1 MAVFA
6 QELKKLFRLR
16 LSIAYCLAFTGLLIV
31 LTVSNYASFIYPIT
45 HQPAP
50 QPNVPESITYARGSS
65 ELLFTDMLLKEYG
78 TAIEKSD
85 LPRFREQTE
94 QFCNQLRKAVQMDSQ
109 LQDAHM
115 VLDDNWRIQSSPEPE
130 TDKGDLSHT
139 FDYTPYVWSCISGD
153 IQLTGTDY
161 PVAFA
166 GMMQELLQTL
176 EEAANTESTVLYR
189 VSIPSSLTS
198 EIANLLMPVLYTAL
212 CGLAILIPY
221 AILENRSHT
230 PQVLCTSRIG
240 RKIEYY
246 RLGALGAGACTITAI
261 GIVCSVILLNLMD
274 IERYYPL
281 AASTNDEA
289 FSAYTG
295 STFLGLF
302 IQLALFTGIACLIST
317 LIAVLIASR
326 LHNIVTAFACALLPF
341 FLLCGCYLFYVV
353 LPIIGERDHF
363 LFAGEPWAV
372 LAGLALLL
380 TAAVAAHLIHIRRCE
395 IR

>member
-1 MAVFA
+1 MSVFA

-45 HQPAP
+45 HQPVP
-50 QPNVPESITYARGSS
+50 QPNVPESVTYALGSS

-78 TAIEKSD
+78 TTIEKSD

-94 QFCNQLRKAVQMDSQ
+94 QFCNQLRKAVQRDSQ

-115 VLDDNWRIQSSPEPE
+115 VLDDNWHIQHAPEPE
-130 TDKGDLSHT
+130 TNKGDISHT
-139 FDYTPYVWSCISGD
+139 SDYTSYVGSYISGD
-153 IQLTGTDY
+153 IQLIGTDY

-212 CGLAILIPY
+212 CGLALLIPY

-240 RKIEYY
+240 RKIYYY
-246 RLGALGAGACTITAI
+246 RIGALGTGACTITAI

-317 LIAVLIASR
+317 LIAVLIASH

-353 LPIIGERDHF
+353 LPITGERDHF

-372 LAGLALLL
+372 LAGMTLLL
-380 TAAVAAHLIHIRRCE
+380 TAAVAAHLIHMRRCE